1 MTRLIEILISLA
13 ICAALFLLVALV
25 LPSSRHLEEKVE
37 TNRKMTIVYDTLNSL
52 RRFPDWNP
60 LVLRDPKMDLTFSGP
75 ASGVGATMAY
85 DSDNPQVGD
94 GSWKIVASEPRRSVT
109 YALENQQ
116 RGHDKT
122 MTFHLKPTGRG
133 GRNVEITQNYDVE
146 YGWDLMGRYAGLYVS
161 RHVGDDMKLG
171 LDRLA
176 NMLAQVPNTD
186 YAVQGS
192 TMSDLQFVELPA
204 EDLLVVRAGAI
215 ERNNLKIQNA
225 MKADLEWINRT
236 IKANNLVAT
245 GPMRIVTS
253 DFGRENYTFDV
264 AVPVRRAD
272 AAVEEGAD
280 EDAAAEQPAADEAVA
295 DAAAEGEA
303 DANAKKANMPRAKIV
318 AAAGEPLTGLE
329 LLGPVQYLRT
339 EGGRA
344 STATYRGY
352 MAELENVR
360 KALRAWTMTQ
370 GEDAIGRPFE
380 VYKNGIDKA
389 FTAEGEYDVYWMIK

>member
-1 MTRLIEILISLA
+1 
-13 ICAALFLLVALV
+13 
-25 LPSSRHLEEKVE
+25 
-37 TNRKMTIVYDTLNSL
+37 
-52 RRFPDWNP
+52 
-60 LVLRDPKMDLTFSGP
+60 
-75 ASGVGATMAY
+75 
-85 DSDNPQVGD
+85 
-94 GSWKIVASEPRRSVT
+94 
-109 YALENQQ
+109 
-116 RGHDKT
+116 
-122 MTFHLKPTGRG
+122 
-133 GRNVEITQNYDVE
+133 EITQNYDVE

-204 EDLLVVRAGAI
+204 EDLLVVSAGAI

-329 LLGPVQYLRT
+329 LLGP
-339 EGGRA
+339 
-344 STATYRGY
+344 
-352 MAELENVR
+352 
-360 KALRAWTMTQ
+360 
-370 GEDAIGRPFE
+370 
-380 VYKNGIDKA
+380 
-389 FTAEGEYDVYWMIK
+389 

>member
-1 MTRLIEILISLA
+1 
-13 ICAALFLLVALV
+13 
-25 LPSSRHLEEKVE
+25 
-37 TNRKMTIVYDTLNSL
+37 
-52 RRFPDWNP
+52 
-60 LVLRDPKMDLTFSGP
+60 FSGP

-204 EDLLVVRAGAI
+204 EDLLVVSAGAI

-295 DAAAEGEA
+295 DAAAQGAARLDHDPGRGRHRPSVRGLQERHRQGVHRRRRVRRLLDDQVRPEGKGPMTRYARGFDTGAAFAYLEKRDRKLGA
-303 DANAKKANMPRAKIV
+303 WMRRLGPIGPDPRWRKRFDPVDALARAIMYQQLSGK
-318 AAAGEPLTGLE
+318 AAATIVGRIEAAIGSDRFHCDTLARIDDAGL
-329 LLGPVQYLRT
+329 
-339 EGGRA
+339 RA
-344 STATYRGY
+344 CGASGNKT
-352 MAELENVR
+352 L
-360 KALRAWTMTQ
+360 ALR
-370 GEDAIGRPFE
+370 D
-380 VYKNGIDKA
+380 
-389 FTAEGEYDVYWMIK
+389 